1 MLCRQSGRCTL
12 AVVDAAI
19 LAVLALVG
27 SLVLALWRHMDGRF
41 NRMEE
46 RFDRLDDKVVGHGE
60 RIAHMEGVQAASRAQ
75 ATGPA
80 PAARPS
86 GAVPAEA

>member
-1 MLCRQSGRCTL
+1 ME
-12 AVVDAAI
+12 AAI
-19 LAVLALVG
+19 LAVVALVG

-41 NRMEE
+41 NRIEE
-46 RFDRLDDKVVGHGE
+46 RFDRRFDRLDDKVVGHGE
-60 RIAHMEGVQAASRAQ
+60 RIAHMEGVQAASTVH

-80 PAARPS
+80 PAATPS